1 MSINLDNAKN
11 FGSYLEKKSHKT
23 FGGYQK
29 RYFRIVEEGNYLAY
43 YDKEKDNINKYK
55 GRIPVDS
62 IKGLQKKEDKKF
74 RIMLKNDERIYHLKA
89 KNKELRDNWVTALE
103 LILAS
108 RQPKQINTP
117 LQINEHKDL
126 NESRELNDSK
136 ELNESKD
143 LNESKE
149 LNEPLQINEQ
159 KELNEHKE
167 QSGSEISPYLNI
179 EKKEVPE
186 ERVEKDYDSNSSEH
200 IIPIE
205 ERSVS
210 ISSTTSNSST
220 TKKQKKIEKK
230 NNTKKSKYMKLDNKL
245 LEKKGI
251 VNLLQLSN
259 PDIKKRFYS
268 GIKDR

>member
-103 LILAS
+103 LILAL
-108 RQPKQINTP
+108 K
-117 LQINEHKDL
+117 
-126 NESRELNDSK
+126 
-136 ELNESKD
+136 ESKQP
-143 LNESKE
+143 EKE
-149 LNEPLQINEQ
+149 HSVNL
-159 KELNEHKE
+159 
-167 QSGSEISPYLNI
+167 
-179 EKKEVPE
+179 EKKEVKE
-186 ERVEKDYDSNSSEH
+186 ERVEDEKDSDKEQ
-200 IIPIE
+200 IE
-205 ERSVS
+205 ERAPS
-210 ISSTTSNSST
+210 IIPPKNTSTALS
-220 TKKQKKIEKK
+220 KKQEKK
-230 NNTKKSKYMKLDNKL
+230 K
-245 LEKKGI
+245 
-251 VNLLQLSN
+251 
-259 PDIKKRFYS
+259 
-268 GIKDR
+268 